1 MSRKK
6 QRPPNQT
13 PVKTVAPS
21 KASTP
26 PFAGLFSAAAVRPWL
41 FYVLLAVVGIAI
53 YLPAI
58 DGPFILDD
66 FDLMEVASAVR
77 GGDFRVLLGTGRPLL
92 IASFR
97 WSYDAIGGFTP
108 TTWFH
113 LPSMLLH
120 VLNAVLLSLFW
131 RSVCGVESIRSE
143 TSAALQKLL
152 IYGVPLLFLVLPI
165 QAESVAYISSRA
177 GVMSTTF
184 YLAALWIFAS
194 PLRLRQRWTVAL
206 GLLALTGGA
215 ALTKQDKVTLPAA
228 VLLLDYLV
236 LSGRDWRAVLRSWPT
251 YLLFIFSGV
260 AGFFLVIKPVLFVP
274 SAGFTLNWVTYLFTQ
289 FRMYFLYLRLVFLP
303 VGLNLDRDITPS
315 THIFEYGSWLAMLA
329 LIGVVAAVV
338 YLHRRYALLAFST
351 LFFFLAMAP
360 SSSFYPLLD
369 FYADRHIYLAVAGL
383 LAATFVLADKFLKPS
398 PRLVAPVL
406 LGLGIVYGVA
416 TYERAT
422 VWGDDLV
429 LWQDT
434 ANKSPQKARPWT
446 WLGKTQYERRLVS
459 QAQISWQQAAK
470 VANPKSREY
479 QGILTNLGLSFAKQ
493 KDYKQ
498 AVVYYKQALEARR
511 PSPVVWAQ
519 LAVAQMRL
527 GLADEGW
534 QSFEQASKYGE
545 GLPEVR
551 RLRAQEYYLVGRCAD
566 AYDDFLGASLQRPED
581 DSLRGNLELA
591 RKCRDDSQ
599 R

>member
-53 YLPAI
+53 YWPAI

-143 TSAALQKLL
+143 TSVALQRLL

-184 YLAALWIFAS
+184 YLAALWLFAS

-228 VLLLDYLV
+228 ILLVDYLV

-251 YLLFIFSGV
+251 YLLFLFSGV
-260 AGFFLVIKPVLFVP
+260 AGFFLVIKPVLFAP
-274 SAGFTLNWVTYLFTQ
+274 SAGFSLNWVTYLFTQ
-289 FRMYFLYLRLVFLP
+289 FETAP
-303 VGLNLDRDITPS
+303 NSVG
-315 THIFEYGSWLAMLA
+315 G
-329 LIGVVAAVV
+329 
-338 YLHRRYALLAFST
+338 
-351 LFFFLAMAP
+351 
-360 SSSFYPLLD
+360 
-369 FYADRHIYLAVAGL
+369 
-383 LAATFVLADKFLKPS
+383 
-398 PRLVAPVL
+398 
-406 LGLGIVYGVA
+406 
-416 TYERAT
+416 
-422 VWGDDLV
+422 
-429 LWQDT
+429 
-434 ANKSPQKARPWT
+434 
-446 WLGKTQYERRLVS
+446 
-459 QAQISWQQAAK
+459 
-470 VANPKSREY
+470 
-479 QGILTNLGLSFAKQ
+479 
-493 KDYKQ
+493 
-498 AVVYYKQALEARR
+498 
-511 PSPVVWAQ
+511 
-519 LAVAQMRL
+519 
-527 GLADEGW
+527 
-534 QSFEQASKYGE
+534 
-545 GLPEVR
+545 
-551 RLRAQEYYLVGRCAD
+551 
-566 AYDDFLGASLQRPED
+566 
-581 DSLRGNLELA
+581 
-591 RKCRDDSQ
+591 
-599 R
+599 